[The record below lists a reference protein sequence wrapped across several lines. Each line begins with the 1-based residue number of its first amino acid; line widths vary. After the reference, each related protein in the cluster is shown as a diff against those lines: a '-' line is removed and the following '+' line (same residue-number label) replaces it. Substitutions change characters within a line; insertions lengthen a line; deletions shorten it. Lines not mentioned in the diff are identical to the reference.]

1 MHNDDSLYCRAAKML
16 KEEGQELLSSTGLAS
31 LLNQYGHVFH
41 TGSFALNLMAWP
53 DIDLYLVPTKWPLGR
68 PQLSL
73 LLSALSSFE
82 NLLQIKV
89 EMPGMHNNH
98 FLPKGIYIGLKLRY
112 GNWRLPWKFDIWIVE
127 EAFVNEKVLWL
138 NNTLEKLN
146 QVNRAVILEQK
157 HRFITTAGR
166 TPSFSGYYIYEA
178 VLDKSFHC
186 PDKIKQHLI
195 KNGIA
200 LPEHEFG
207 TTPWIEALSPLDLC
221 EGPLI

>member
-1 MHNDDSLYCRAAKML
+1 MHNDDNIYCRTAKKL
-16 KEEGQELLSSTGLAS
+16 KDEGQQLLSSTGLVS
-31 LLNQYGHVFH
+31 VLNQYGRTFY

-53 DIDLYLVPTKWPLGR
+53 DIDLYLVPTKGPLTR
-68 PQLSL
+68 PQLSC
-73 LLSALSSFE
+73 LLSELSSLE

-89 EMPGMHNNH
+89 EMPGMHNKN
-98 FLPKGIYIGLKLRY
+98 FLPKGIYIGVKLQY
-112 GNWRLPWKFDIWIVE
+112 GNWRLPWKFDIWIVG
-127 EAFVNEKVLWL
+127 EAFVNEKESWL

-146 QVNRAVILEQK
+146 PVNRAVILEQK
-157 HRFITTAGR
+157 HRFITAAGR

-195 KNGIA
+195 KNSIA

-207 TTPWIEALSPLDLC
+207 TTPWSEGDSSFDLC
-221 EGPLI
+221 KGPSI